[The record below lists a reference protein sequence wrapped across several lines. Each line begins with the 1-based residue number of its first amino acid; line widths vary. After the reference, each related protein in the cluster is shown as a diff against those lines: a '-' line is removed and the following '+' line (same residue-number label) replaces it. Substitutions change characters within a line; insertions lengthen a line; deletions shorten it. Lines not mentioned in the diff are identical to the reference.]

1 VALLPSSTNRTP
13 RDHRRVVLN
22 LIGESPD
29 GTTRAQIARSL
40 DLSRSAVS
48 DLVDDLLRT
57 GLVREKEKRQSRA
70 GRRPIGLEINP
81 GAGQVV
87 GVDVGATHIRVILA
101 DIAARPLAEVNTTT
115 DIRQGP
121 EKTLSEVRRLVDRAL
136 RDGESNFGRVR
147 AVGIGVPGP
156 VVSEQGMVV
165 APPIMP
171 GWDQYPIRESLVR
184 GWDRLVAVHNDANM
198 GALGEWMYGASRHSP
213 NLVFLKVGTGIGLG
227 MILGGQLHEGQVGAA
242 GEIGHQMLVENGPL
256 CSCGNRG
263 CLEALAGG
271 GAIARQARELVQQ
284 GQRTHLAKLASP
296 EKLTARDVAEA
307 AAQGDHLAQ
316 QLLAQAGEYI
326 GIALANVVNVLNPG
340 VVIIGGGVALAGD
353 LLLEPVRAQVRKRS
367 LQAGGRAAQVMS
379 ASLGQRSMALGA
391 VATALSLCFD
401 HVITLATSGQLVSV
415 EGR

>member
-1 VALLPSSTNRTP
+1 M
-13 RDHRRVVLN
+13 VLN
-22 LIGESPD
+22 LIGESLG

-40 DLSRSAVS
+40 ELSRSAVS

-57 GLVREKEKRQSRA
+57 GLVREQEKRESRA

-81 GAGQVV
+81 CAGQVL

-101 DIAARPLAEVNTTT
+101 DIAARPLAEVNAGT
-115 DIRQGP
+115 DVRQGP
-121 EKTLSEVRRLVDRAL
+121 EKTLGEVRRLVDRAL
-136 RDGESNFGRVR
+136 REGESTFSHVR
-147 AVGIGVPGP
+147 ALGIGVPGP

-165 APPIMP
+165 APPLMP
-171 GWDQYPIRESLVR
+171 GWDQYPIRASLEK
-184 GWDRLVAVHNDANM
+184 GWNRPVAVHNDANM
-198 GALGEWMYGASRHSP
+198 GALGEWMYGTSRHSA
-213 NLVFLKVGTGIGLG
+213 NLIFLKVGTGIGLG

-242 GEIGHQMLVENGPL
+242 GEIGHQMLDENGPL
-256 CSCGNRG
+256 CACGNRG

-271 GAIARQARELVQQ
+271 GALARQARELVQQ
-284 GQRTHLAKLASP
+284 GQRTHLATVASP

-326 GIALANVVNVLNPG
+326 GISLAGVINLLNPG
-340 VVIIGGGVALAGD
+340 VVIIGGGVAQAGD
-353 LLLEPVRAQVRKRS
+353 LLLEPIRAQVRKRS

-391 VATALSLCFD
+391 VAAALSLCFD
-401 HVITLATSGQLVSV
+401 HIITHATSGQSASG

>member
-1 VALLPSSTNRTP
+1 
-13 RDHRRVVLN
+13 VVLS

-29 GTTRAQIARSL
+29 GTTRAQIARQL
-40 DLSRSAVS
+40 ELSRSAVS
-48 DLVDDLLRT
+48 QLVDDLLRT
-57 GLVREKEKRQSRA
+57 GLVREQEVRQSRA

-81 GAGQVV
+81 RAGQVV

-101 DIAARPLAEVNTTT
+101 DVAACPLAEVNTAI
-115 DIRQGP
+115 DIRLGP
-121 EKTLSEVRRLVDRAL
+121 EKTLAEVQRLVDRVL
-136 RDGESNFGRVR
+136 RDGESTFARVR

-156 VVSEQGMVV
+156 VVSEMGMVV

-171 GWDQYPIRESLVR
+171 GWDQYPIRATLEQEWERPVT
-184 GWDRLVAVHNDANM
+184 VHNDANF
-198 GALGEWMYGASRHSP
+198 GALGEWMYGTSRRSP

-242 GEIGHQMLVENGPL
+242 GEIGHQMLVEDGPL

-271 GAIARQARELVQQ
+271 GAIARQARELVLQ
-284 GQRTHLAKLASP
+284 GQRTHLATLTSP

-316 QLLAQAGEYI
+316 HLLAQAGEYI

-367 LQAGGRAAQVMS
+367 LPAGGQAAQVMS

-391 VATALSLCFD
+391 VGAALSLCFD
-401 HVITLATSGQLVSV
+401 HIITHATSGQMASV